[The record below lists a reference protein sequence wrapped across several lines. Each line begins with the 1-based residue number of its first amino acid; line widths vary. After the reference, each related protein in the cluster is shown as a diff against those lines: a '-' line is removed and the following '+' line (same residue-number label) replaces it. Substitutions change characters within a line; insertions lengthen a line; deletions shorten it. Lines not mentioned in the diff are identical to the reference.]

1 MDQVGETLVGV
12 EHGGAAGRVAHGPR
26 RRGSVSSGTTVARS
40 QSAVR
45 SASSTSRPPPAATTG
60 SALSRCSP
68 LPIGSGT
75 YTAGRPTVVTSQTV
89 LAPARHSTR
98 SAAA

>member
-1 MDQVGETLVGV
+1 M
-12 EHGGAAGRVAHGPR
+12 VANRPA
-26 RRGSVSSGTTVARS
+26 SVSRGVSVART
-40 QSAVR
+40 QSGVQ
-45 SASSTSRPPPAATTG
+45 SASSTISPPPAATTG
-60 SALSRCSP
+60 PAIIACSP

-75 YTAGRPTVVTSQTV
+75 YAAGRPTAVTSTTV